1 MILKKMFQA
10 AGISLEWSDS
20 AFKTAQDR
28 DRGEM
33 PRAKF
38 GLHYQDQMLQSSKG
52 ELRYKL
58 FTVLSFKAD

>member
-1 MILKKMFQA
+1 MILKKMCQA

-28 DRGEM
+28 DGGKM

-38 GLHYQDQMLQSSKG
+38 GVHYKDHMLQSSKG
-52 ELRYKL
+52 ELRLKL
-58 FTVLSFKAD
+58 IIFLCFKPD

>member
-1 MILKKMFQA
+1 MILKKMCQA

-28 DRGEM
+28 DGGKM

-38 GLHYQDQMLQSSKG
+38 GVHYKDHMLQSSKG